1 MTNRPDAM
9 NIYKEKT
16 EKLTPQSGL
25 SSSEFL
31 KNRPRKIMEGI
42 KPMINTKT
50 EYTSTEVKDIYK
62 EMLKDLE
69 LRSDL
74 SF

>member
-1 MTNRPDAM
+1 
-9 NIYKEKT
+9 
-16 EKLTPQSGL
+16 
-25 SSSEFL
+25 
-31 KNRPRKIMEGI
+31 MEGI

-50 EYTSTEVKDIYK
+50 EYTSAEVKDIYK

>member
-1 MTNRPDAM
+1 MINRLDPM